1 MQDVGRWLIL
11 GAIAALLVAGCGGK
25 SKASRAHAQAV
36 DRSAALFAVRV
47 DADLRSGRFARAWR
61 TLHPGQKRVV
71 SARRLAACYPGDQY
85 PRRVTFEATA
95 VRSVG
100 WTVPGTRR
108 PVQAKAVTVNAKSR
122 GQVIQTFTQHVV
134 RSGRAWAWML
144 SGAYFRAA
152 TRGRC

>member
-1 MQDVGRWLIL
+1 MQDVARWLIL

-25 SKASRAHAQAV
+25 SKASRARAQA
-36 DRSAALFAVRV
+36 
-47 DADLRSGRFARAWR
+47 
-61 TLHPGQKRVV
+61 
-71 SARRLAACYPGDQY
+71 GDQY

-108 PVQAKAVTVNAKSR
+108 PVQAKAVTVNARSR

-134 RSGRAWAWML
+134 RNRRAWAWML
-144 SGAYFRAA
+144 SGAYSSAA
-152 TRGRC
+152 TSG